1 VIIGIRSAFILSISY
16 LKIILRI
23 GHQVMK
29 KFFSSAF
36 TFSFIFLSII
46 TQSFNV
52 KNANAAQKNPNL
64 VIKTLDGL
72 NFDLE
77 KMRGKVVI
85 VNFWVHWCSNCTT
98 EMMVLDDLYHQYHNQ
113 GLEIIGVSVDRKRD
127 LKHVL
132 NRVKNISYPNAMSI
146 NAIVNDFPEPDSIPR
161 NYVFDKNGKL
171 QNVNGEDILSK
182 EGLENFIKPLL

>member
-1 VIIGIRSAFILSISY
+1 
-16 LKIILRI
+16 
-23 GHQVMK
+23 MK

-36 TFSFIFLSII
+36 TFCFIFLSII

-52 KNANAAQKNPNL
+52 KNANAVEKNPNL

-85 VNFWVHWCSNCTT
+85 VNFWVHWCSNCVT

-146 NAIVNDFPEPDSIPR
+146 NATVNDFSESDSIPR

>member
-1 VIIGIRSAFILSISY
+1 
-16 LKIILRI
+16 
-23 GHQVMK
+23 MK

-52 KNANAAQKNPNL
+52 KNANAAEKNPNL

-85 VNFWVHWCSNCTT
+85 VNFWVHWCSNCVT
-98 EMMVLDDLYHQYHNQ
+98 EMMVLDDLYHQYHTQ

-132 NRVKNISYPNAMSI
+132 NQVKNISYPNAMSI

>member
-1 VIIGIRSAFILSISY
+1 
-16 LKIILRI
+16 
-23 GHQVMK
+23 MK
-29 KFFSSAF
+29 KFFSFAF
-36 TFSFIFLSII
+36 AFCFIFLSII

-52 KNANAAQKNPNL
+52 KNANAAEKNPNL

-85 VNFWVHWCSNCTT
+85 VNFWAQWCSNCVR
-98 EMMVLDDLYHQYHNQ
+98 EMVILDELYHQYHTR
-113 GLEIIGVSVDRKRD
+113 GLEIIGISVDRKRD

-132 NRVKNISYPNAMSI
+132 NRVKNISYPNAMLSH
-146 NAIVNDFPEPDSIPR
+146 ATVNDFPEPDSVPK

-171 QNVNGEDILSK
+171 QNVNSEELLSK
-182 EGLENFIKPLL
+182 DDLEEFIKPLL